1 MPHNSFS
8 LFSLVSNNLIKLWK
22 KTFKL
27 FTNCHVSW
35 DTLSVRM
42 KMGATRIRFLVFYS
56 LEVYITSN
64 SLISQDSEHSFTVKD
79 KQGLPELTL
88 MKKTQCVPE

>member
-1 MPHNSFS
+1 
-8 LFSLVSNNLIKLWK
+8 
-22 KTFKL
+22 
-27 FTNCHVSW
+27 
-35 DTLSVRM
+35 M

-64 SLISQDSEHSFTVKD
+64 SLISQDSEHSATDKD